1 MTVLPILSLAEFEAA
16 QSASEL
22 QKCMFFFWAKWHE
35 PSKVGGQL
43 QEIYAALAEKYS
55 KLNFYI
61 VEAEA
66 QPAVSERMKIAV
78 VPTFCATMGKFDVG
92 KVEGVNPAE
101 LSKLAKQLMDATEAS
116 GAELL
121 EKEKKTKEAALLTKL
136 ENLVKASP
144 VMLFMKGSTSE
155 PKCGFSRQMVE
166 ILKANEVPFATFDI
180 LTDLDVR
187 EGLKKL
193 SDWPTY
199 PQLYVNG
206 ELVGG
211 LDIVKEMV
219 ESAPTAGSLK
229 EQMGIQHLQL
239 PPPPLPL
246 EERLRALVNQAPVMV
261 FIKGTPDAPKCG
273 FSRSIVGILNESAI
287 AYEHFDIL
295 TDDEVRAG
303 LKTFSDWPTYPQL
316 YVNGALAGGLDI
328 VKEMVEAG
336 NLKEQ
341 LGL

>member
-1 MTVLPILSLAEFEAA
+1 
-16 QSASEL
+16 
-22 QKCMFFFWAKWHE
+22 
-35 PSKVGGQL
+35 
-43 QEIYAALAEKYS
+43 
-55 KLNFYI
+55 
-61 VEAEA
+61 
-66 QPAVSERMKIAV
+66 
-78 VPTFCATMGKFDVG
+78 MGKFDVG

-121 EKEKKTKEAALLTKL
+121 EKEKKTKEAALLAKL

-273 FSRSIVGILNESAI
+273 FSRSIVGILNEAAI